1 MCRYC
6 ALGKFISSH
15 SILIMPS
22 TLSVDMIMPILQ
34 MRKLK
39 LREMKHLSQGD
50 KAVNGTTFD
59 PKAHSEVL
67 NPNCWLEY
75 SFFFLNLILFFP
87 VFLGPHPWH
96 MEVIR
101 LGVELEL

>member
-1 MCRYC
+1 MCQYC

-15 SILIMPS
+15 LILIMPS

-75 SFFFLNLILFFP
+75 SFFFFKFNFIFSCLFRTSP
-87 VFLGPHPWH
+87 MAYGGYQA
-96 MEVIR
+96 R
-101 LGVELEL
+101 G